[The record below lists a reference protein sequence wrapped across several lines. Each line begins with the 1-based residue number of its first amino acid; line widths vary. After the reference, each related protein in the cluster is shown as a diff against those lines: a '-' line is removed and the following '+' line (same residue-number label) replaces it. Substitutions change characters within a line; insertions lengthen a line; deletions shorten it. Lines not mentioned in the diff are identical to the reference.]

1 MNVFQSN
8 RRCMLIVEFSLYLAS
23 RFVGNFGGNGVCEI

>member
-8 RRCMLIVEFSLYLAS
+8 SRGMLLVENSRYLAS
-23 RFVGNFGGNGVCEI
+23 RFVEKFGGNGVCEI